1 MDQIETE
8 LVGNLSICDSSD
20 DVIDES
26 INESESN
33 EGNSFNDIN
42 YNDDDDD
49 SFTPRTVSPT
59 KREKRSS
66 RYSH

>member
-42 YNDDDDD
+42 YNDDY

-59 KREKRSS
+59 RREKRSS